1 MKSSYWV
8 FLPITI
14 LLLSL
19 VILYPNFAVRELELH
34 INPTV
39 LSLNDAEKKALLDKF
54 QEKWK
59 SEYNTQNSLNVEPDP
74 ALGIP
79 KDNYFIVTGRFITS
93 AKINQISQENINL
106 FIESKNTLRPT
117 EVEKFLK
124 NGNE

>member
-39 LSLNDAEKKALLDKF
+39 LSLNDAEKKLFWINSREMEIRIQHAKF
-54 QEKWK
+54 FKCR
-59 SEYNTQNSLNVEPDP
+59 TDP

-106 FIESKNTLRPT
+106 FIESKIRSDQ
-117 EVEKFLK
+117 LK
-124 NGNE
+124 